1 MSRHELADHLIR
13 SLEDE
18 ATSLEKLLRGMQ
30 ESRTAWLALRP
41 TELSD
46 AIERL
51 GRLADHTIQMEAKRQ
66 AVLRELESVLGLEPG
81 TNFRQLGSQVP
92 KPIADRLQRVA
103 GRARA
108 AAEALRLEN
117 GMGTRLLEFSR
128 LSQEGMFHSIAG
140 AQESHARSYDRNAR
154 AVVQPAASGSFIDGR
169 L

>member
-1 MSRHELADHLIR
+1 MSRHELADHLIS
-13 SLEDE
+13 SLENE
-18 ATSLEKLLRGMQ
+18 AISLEKLLRGMQ

-46 AIERL
+46 AIQRL
-51 GRLADHTIQMEAKRQ
+51 GRLADHTIEMEAKRQ
-66 AVLRELESVLGLEPG
+66 AVLQELESVLGLNPG
-81 TNFRQLGSQVP
+81 SSFRQLGSHVSSP
-92 KPIADRLQRVA
+92 VADRLHRVA
-103 GRARA
+103 GRAIA
-108 AAEALRLEN
+108 AAEALRREN

-128 LSQEGMFHSIAG
+128 LSQEGMFNSIAG